1 LAGGNPISHKARQ
14 ILVAFF
20 QRSPARIAAM
30 WHLTKR
36 EFQILS
42 SLVHQPNPS
51 DKEIARD
58 LNVSPGT
65 IHAHLAH
72 LYVKLQV
79 HNRQEAID
87 KWLSNAV

>member
-1 LAGGNPISHKARQ
+1 
-14 ILVAFF
+14 
-20 QRSPARIAAM
+20 M

-58 LNVSPGT
+58 LNLSPGT

-72 LYVKLQV
+72 IYAILQV
-79 HNRQEAID
+79 HNRQVAID
-87 KWLSNAV
+87 KWMSSNM